1 MRLTT
6 SGITVTAMS
15 CMLAVALSSI
25 AIAAERDKISLGGG
39 NSLSI
44 YIAQQKGLYA
54 EQNIDVT
61 IPRTAS
67 SDELRDALVAGRI
80 QLAAFGVDNA
90 LAMAEKKIGDVAVI
104 MGVENP
110 PIQLVG
116 NKGMKSVQELRGKA
130 LLVDSPVTQ
139 NAVIMKRILAKYG
152 LEADR
157 DYSMK
162 VSGGQPLRLAEL
174 RKDPTVGGTMVSW
187 PEYFQIRA
195 ESYPVFGSSLDVLG
209 PMTFQVIYVMR
220 NWAAS
225 NRELV
230 QRFLMAQV
238 KAQRWMMDPN
248 NRQEVIAL
256 YGKSRNYSPEVAAAA
271 YEGLMSPTG
280 WAKDGAIALPELAS
294 VMKLRAEVEGAW
306 NGKPPPAETYVD
318 TSYLNEA
325 IRMLDRK

>member
-1 MRLTT
+1 MRR
-6 SGITVTAMS
+6 AMS
-15 CMLAVALSSI
+15 AITAIALSCVLAVAVSFSAL
-25 AIAAERDKISLGGG
+25 AAARDKIALGGG

-44 YIAQQKGLYA
+44 YVAQQKGYYA
-54 EQNIDVT
+54 EQNIELT

-90 LAMAEKKIGDVAVI
+90 LAMAERKIGDVAI
-104 MGVENP
+104 
-110 PIQLVG
+110 
-116 NKGMKSVQELRGKA
+116 
-130 LLVDSPVTQ
+130 
-139 NAVIMKRILAKYG
+139 IMKRILAKYG

-157 DYSMK
+157 DYTMK
-162 VSGGQPLRLAEL
+162 LSGGQPLRLADL
-174 RKDPTVGGTMVSW
+174 RKDPAVGGTMVSW

-195 ESYPVFGSSLDVLG
+195 EGYPVFGSSLDVVG

-225 NRELV
+225 NRDLV
-230 QRFLMAQV
+230 RRFLMAQV
-238 KAQRWMMDPN
+238 KAQRWIMDPQN
-248 NRQEVIAL
+248 KQEVIAL
-256 YGKSRNYSPEVAAAA
+256 YAKSRNYSPEVAAAA
-271 YEGLMSPTG
+271 YESLMSPTG

-306 NGKPPPAETYVD
+306 GGKPPPPETYVD

-325 IRMLDRK
+325 IRTLDQN